1 MSEQPHTQIRIPEC
15 IPRTDARKE
24 IHGPE
29 AYGSALSNWLPRRF
43 YVSGYI
49 LFYMVKKQLH
59 SISGWGSHVPLG
71 NERRMMGG
79 GCGEEGV
86 VSNILAQGRPA
97 FLVAGRPQ
105 QSLG

>member
-1 MSEQPHTQIRIPEC
+1 MYQDTFCFI
-15 IPRTDARKE
+15 
-24 IHGPE
+24 
-29 AYGSALSNWLPRRF
+29 WLRNSFTVFRD
-43 YVSGYI
+43 V
-49 LFYMVKKQLH
+49 
-59 SISGWGSHVPLG
+59 GSHVPLG
-71 NERRMMGG
+71 NQRRMMGG